1 MKPLA
6 PHIADLRAV
15 IQLASQATAG
25 VTGIVEGVHQSIW
38 SSLGFAAAQPGRARG
53 ITGLVYRSIDA
64 VNRGVSGVA
73 DGALGVLQQ
82 LSAPPEEGPGPP
94 SHRREA
100 LLAALNGVL
109 GDHLAATGNPL
120 ALPMTLR
127 YRGQALDWQAQPPEQ
142 PGGKLLLMI
151 HGLCMNDLQWQ
162 AQHDGVPV
170 DHGQALAA
178 THGHT
183 PIYLRYNSGLHISE
197 NGREL
202 SAQLERLVAH
212 WPVPVKEITLLGHS
226 MGGLV
231 ARSAAH
237 YAGLEESRWLGHLRR
252 LVFLG
257 TPHHG
262 APLERAG
269 NWIDAALGSTPFS
282 APIARL
288 GQLRS
293 AGITDLRYG
302 HLVDEDWQGHHRFH
316 RSEDRRIHVP
326 LPPQVSC
333 YSVAATTAA
342 QRGTLAERVFGDGLV
357 PLHSA
362 LGHHDDPQ
370 RVLRV
375 PKRSQWI
382 GYRMNHM
389 ELLRRPE
396 VGTQLLRWLGPDGAG
411 TDPAEPG
418 ESGRG
423 KRAIRARA
431 SGRRPRDQ
439 G

>member
-212 WPVPVKEITLLGHS
+212 WPVPVEEITLLGHS

-302 HLVDEDWQGHHRFH
+302 HLLDSDWQGHGRFR
-316 RSEDRRIHVP
+316 RSGDTRRALP
-326 LPPQVSC
+326 LPAAVRC
-333 YSVAATTAA
+333 HAVAAVIASR
-342 QRGTLAERVFGDGLV
+342 RGALADRLTGDGLV

-362 LGHHDDPQ
+362 LGQHEQAERTLAFAERSQ
-370 RVLRV
+370 RVV
-375 PKRSQWI
+375 HGI
-382 GYRMNHM
+382 NHLA
-389 ELLRRPE
+389 LLRDAE
-396 VGTQLLRWLGPDGAG
+396 VGEQLLAWLAP
-411 TDPAEPG
+411 
-418 ESGRG
+418 R
-423 KRAIRARA
+423 R
-431 SGRRPRDQ
+431 RRPRA